1 MPEIQQGEESIS
13 MGSNLARVSELD
25 QDKEGIL
32 REGYPGARCKYT
44 KWLRRETI
52 GRVKFSCIVSLPGCG
67 EEGSRERA
75 TEF

>member
-1 MPEIQQGEESIS
+1 MPEIQHGEESIS
-13 MGSNLARVSELD
+13 IGSNLARVSDLD

-44 KWLRRETI
+44 KWLRREKI
-52 GRVKFSCIVSLPGCG
+52 GRVKFSCMVSLPECS
-67 EEGSRERA
+67 EEGSRERP